1 MRRWP
6 NIRKQLPVP
15 FAQVQVF
22 FPNFEETIFWN
33 SKFMYGLKGYLYL
46 KLLLFVHLCFSF
58 TVYTQLVTVAVY
70 AYFLA
75 ALFGR
80 QFIKP
85 TL

>member
-1 MRRWP
+1 M
-6 NIRKQLPVP
+6 
-15 FAQVQVF
+15 
-22 FPNFEETIFWN
+22 T
-33 SKFMYGLKGYLYL
+33 YGRLVHKITRNLYI
-46 KLLLFVHLCFSF
+46 LCFALL
-58 TVYTQLVTVAVY
+58 VYTQLVTVAVY